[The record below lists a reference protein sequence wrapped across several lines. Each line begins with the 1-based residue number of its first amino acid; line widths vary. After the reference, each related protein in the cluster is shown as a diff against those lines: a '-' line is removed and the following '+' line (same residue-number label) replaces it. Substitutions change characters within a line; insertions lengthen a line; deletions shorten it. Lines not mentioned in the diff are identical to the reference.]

1 VREWNTSTR
10 EPWNPVIHHC
20 LKGIDEHVRQYM
32 RGGNVW
38 HLEKAEFLRD
48 YVKELKVWIHEMEK
62 R

>member
-1 VREWNTSTR
+1 
-10 EPWNPVIHHC
+10 
-20 LKGIDEHVRQYM
+20 M

>member
-1 VREWNTSTR
+1 
-10 EPWNPVIHHC
+10 VIHHC